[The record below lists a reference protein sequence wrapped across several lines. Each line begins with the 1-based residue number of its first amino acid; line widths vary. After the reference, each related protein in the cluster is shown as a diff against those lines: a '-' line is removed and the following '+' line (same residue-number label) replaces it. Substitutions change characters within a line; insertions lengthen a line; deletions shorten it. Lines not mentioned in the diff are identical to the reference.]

1 MIAIANMNLPMVCSQ
16 CRFYG
21 ERCGADENL
30 ILENVEGRKHPLCP
44 LIQLGYF
51 PPRFKKP
58 KEEKSN
64 APQMPTKDDWEIPS
78 FMKNFKPKE
87 TVTFYAGGKPYATY
101 EVEDDEQ

>member
-1 MIAIANMNLPMVCSQ
+1 MIAIDNMDVPMVCSQ
-16 CRFYG
+16 CRFFG
-21 ERCGADENL
+21 ERCGADKSL
-30 ILENVEGRKHPLCP
+30 ILENVEGRKHPRCP

-78 FMKNFKPKE
+78 FMLKFKPKE

-101 EVEDDEQ
+101 EVEDEQ